1 MVLIIASTRG
11 NGLHTPYQI
20 NQRYTYFNLHANSMT
35 YAESLKCKKT
45 VKFTSVKELES
56 NLSFNCYL

>member
-35 YAESLKCKKT
+35 YAESLKCKKNSKIYISER
-45 VKFTSVKELES
+45 VGKQFI
-56 NLSFNCYL
+56 F